1 MIVLKQTPL
10 SLAKYSLTDNL
21 GLKDTST
28 LESFSTVSRFK
39 VSTT

>member
-1 MIVLKQTPL
+1 MVVLERTPL
-10 SLAKYSLTDNL
+10 GLTKYSLTDNL
-21 GLKDTST
+21 SLKDTVA